1 MPSIALNSLLGT
13 KLKPIAGYAGTQE
26 IMLAIE
32 RGELDGIA
40 GYSWGVA
47 RVGNKDDLAS
57 GRLKIVMQLGLE
69 KHKELPDVPMLSELV
84 TKPQDRLVLDMIFSR
99 QSMGRPLLAP
109 PGLDP
114 RLAAALRQAFAQAM
128 HDPQLL
134 AEGAKMDLELSFVS
148 GADVQAL
155 VERLYRTP
163 PDVTARAQTIV
174 ATN

>member
-1 MPSIALNSLLGT
+1 
-13 KLKPIAGYAGTQE
+13 
-26 IMLAIE
+26 MLAIE